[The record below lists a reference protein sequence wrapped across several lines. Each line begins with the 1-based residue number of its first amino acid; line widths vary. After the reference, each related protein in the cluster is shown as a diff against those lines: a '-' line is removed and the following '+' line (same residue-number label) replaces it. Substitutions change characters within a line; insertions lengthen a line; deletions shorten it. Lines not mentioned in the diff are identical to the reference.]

1 MYHSIVAAKARALAL
16 AAGLLLAAASG
27 SAASDSPLENLD
39 ASDET
44 SERPATSEEVSSATV
59 AASEGTT
66 ALRETTVPT
75 SSSTTLPVATT
86 TTATTTTTTT
96 TTATT
101 VPVFVGTIEEITPEV
116 RSAITSS
123 WREGCPVGLED
134 LRYLTITHWDYD
146 EQPVTGELIVHAD
159 HAADLVW
166 VFEQLFNARFL
177 IQNMELVDRF
187 ESNDDLSMAANNT
200 SAFNCREVAWKP
212 GVWSNH
218 AYGTAI
224 DINPLVNP
232 YVAGNVVLP
241 PEGVAYAD
249 RSVEV
254 AGGIYRG
261 DAVTKAFAD
270 IGWGWGGDWSSAK
283 DWQHFSAS
291 GN

>member
-16 AAGLLLAAASG
+16 AAGLLLAAACG
-27 SAASDSPLENLD
+27 SAASDSPLENLA